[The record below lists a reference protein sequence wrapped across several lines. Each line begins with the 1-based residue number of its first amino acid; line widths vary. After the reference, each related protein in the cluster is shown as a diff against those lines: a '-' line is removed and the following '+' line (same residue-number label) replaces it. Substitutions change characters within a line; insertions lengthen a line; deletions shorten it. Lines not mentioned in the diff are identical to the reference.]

1 MKLAHG
7 NRPNLQPA
15 PTVLPLDHCAHTRKE
30 VPHATQ
36 PRRPA
41 VFFEPMSKRRRGY
54 PSETN
59 VKRDVQIVHGDKL
72 LEEKL
77 GRNDLCPY
85 GSVARR

>member
-1 MKLAHG
+1 M
-7 NRPNLQPA
+7 
-15 PTVLPLDHCAHTRKE
+15 DHCAQTRKE

-41 VFFEPMSKRRRGY
+41 IFFEPVSKRRRGY

-59 VKRDVQIVHGDKL
+59 VKRGVQVVHGDKL

-77 GRNDLCPY
+77 GRNDPCPC
-85 GSVARR
+85 GSGKRFKKCCLKKGRF